1 MASVA
6 ETAAYR
12 DFSMARLFELALA
25 TIRCNPIVTLALVLL
40 FGTIP
45 GLVVNYFVS
54 RITDD
59 AADSGDAILWAL
71 YVFSVFLNLVLS
83 ALAQAFQ
90 TRAIVAQA
98 EGRQAGLGE
107 CVRSGAAIL
116 LPATGLALMISI
128 PITLGYALLLVPGL
142 FLGALW
148 YVAIPAM
155 VEERRGVFASLQ
167 RSHRLTY
174 GARWKIFALLTVL
187 LVLSIIVMVAVE
199 VGSGQ
204 WDSESLTAAYSNPAY
219 LVLSITTFTAM
230 NLFWGAVQASL
241 YVQLRNWKDGP
252 RAAEL
257 EQVFG

>member
-12 DFSMARLFELALA
+12 DFSMARMFELALA
-25 TIRCNPIVTLALVLL
+25 TIRCNPSVTLALALL

-45 GLVVNYFVS
+45 GLVANYFVS
-54 RITDD
+54 RVTDD
-59 AADSGDAILWAL
+59 AASSGDAILWAL
-71 YVFSVFLNLVLS
+71 YIFTLYLNCVLS
-83 ALAQAFQ
+83 GVTQAFQ
-90 TRAIVAQA
+90 ARATIAQA
-98 EGRQAGLGE
+98 EGRQPGFAE
-107 CVRSGAAIL
+107 CARAGAAVSF
-116 LPATGLALMISI
+116 PAAGLALMVSI
-128 PITLGYALLLVPGL
+128 PITLGYAMLLVPGL

-155 VEERRGVFASLQ
+155 VEERRGVVASLR
-167 RSHRLTY
+167 RSHALTY
-174 GARWKIFALLTVL
+174 GARWKIFALLAVA

-199 VGSGQ
+199 VASGQ
-204 WDSESLTAAYSNPAY
+204 WDSQSLTAAYSNPAY